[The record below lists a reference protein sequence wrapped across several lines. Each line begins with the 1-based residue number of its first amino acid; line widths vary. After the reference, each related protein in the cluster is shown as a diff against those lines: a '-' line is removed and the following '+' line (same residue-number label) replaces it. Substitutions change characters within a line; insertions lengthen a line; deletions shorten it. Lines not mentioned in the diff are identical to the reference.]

1 MGEAFHQHERGEISD
16 EAFAEALCHE
26 MALPLSYEQ
35 FSHGWQAVFV
45 ALRRS
50 DRHHA

>member
-35 FSHGWQAVFV
+35 FSTVGRRYL
-45 ALRRS
+45 LRY
-50 DRHHA
+50 DRK

>member
-35 FSHGWQAVFV
+35 FSTAGRRCL
-45 ALRRS
+45 LRCARK
-50 DRHHA
+50 